1 MEGFTVLKRPQQ
13 IPIILI
19 KQIGLSLVMAAT
31 KSVAMTPLMPAD
43 TNQIVQA
50 HQALN
55 SPALMNV
62 DSGRRVFPVFFCGE
76 EVPVG
81 QPGVSRRWL
90 NTLRTFGA
98 DEECLYTVR
107 KRSAVF
113 FPIIDPILASYGIPR
128 DFRYLP
134 LAESELVNDCV
145 SPKGASGYWQLMP
158 GTARQ
163 LGLKVNGS
171 VDERY
176 NLRKATVAVCRHLLD
191 LYRELGSWTLVAAA
205 YNAGIGHIQ
214 ATMSKQQSRNYYRL
228 RLHRET
234 SQYLFRVLA
243 YKELLSNPTQY
254 RLLLSE
260 RTINYLTRPLPRWL
274 AAISLDKQSRD
285 EAVAAEKQQSDQ
297 RANKSWGPRVNTS
310 FWGEPSELEQ
320 WLAGAF
326 GSNTESDLSTSNSS
340 IPVKTLLGLV
350 VLRFRRPRHLR
361 YKAGNNYRP
370 VHQWEWV

>member
-1 MEGFTVLKRPQQ
+1 
-13 IPIILI
+13 
-19 KQIGLSLVMAAT
+19 MAAT
-31 KSVAMTPLMPAD
+31 KSVAMSPLVPVD
-43 TNQIVQA
+43 TNQVVYT

-55 SPALMNV
+55 SPSLMNV
-62 DSGRRVFPVFFCGE
+62 DTLRRGFPVFFCGE

-113 FPIIDPILASYGIPR
+113 FPIIDPILERFGIPR

-145 SPKGASGYWQLMP
+145 SPRGASGYWQLMP

-163 LGLKVNGS
+163 LGLKVNAS

-176 NLRKATVAVCRHLLD
+176 DLRKATVAVCKHLRD
-191 LYRELGSWTLVAAA
+191 LHNELGSWTLAAAA
-205 YNAGIGHIQ
+205 YNAGIGHVQ
-214 ATMSKQQSRNYYRL
+214 ARMSRQQSKNYYRL

-254 RLLLSE
+254 KLLLSQ
-260 RTINYLTRPLPRWL
+260 RAINNLTRPLPRWL
-274 AAISLDKQSRD
+274 AAISLDKKSRD
-285 EAVAAEKQQSDQ
+285 EAVAAEKLRLSDQ
-297 RANKSWGPRVNTS
+297 PADPTWGPRVNTS
-310 FWGEPSELEQ
+310 LWGESSELEQ
-320 WLAGAF
+320 WLSSAF
-326 GSNTESDLSTSNSS
+326 GGGSESDLSTSESS
-340 IPVKTLLGLV
+340 IPVTKLLGLV
-350 VLRFRRPRHLR
+350 VLRFRRPRFLR
-361 YKAGNNYRP
+361 YKPGSGHRP